1 VTAIVYIPQLFRYRP
16 ASTTRDFS
24 TSQLRSQIITRDMD
38 GSEAGILG
46 RPDRLPPQ
54 PNVS

>member
-1 VTAIVYIPQLFRYRP
+1 MTAIVYIPQLFRYRP